1 MAGTSET
8 GDTFGAAVRVLDTNK
23 DGYGDLLV
31 GAPGENGGAGSL
43 WLLRGSATSVTA
55 AGSVNVGPGGAGL
68 GSSGAAHF
76 AQVVTGP

>member
-8 GDTFGAAVRVLDTNK
+8 GDTFGAAVRVLNTNK
-23 DGYGDLLV
+23 DGHVDLLI

-55 AGSVNVGPGGAGL
+55 TGSVNVGPGGAGL
-68 GSSGAAHF
+68 SSSGSAHF